1 MCACMLDRGLY
12 KKGKNNP
19 KLGFE
24 DAVSERCQ
32 RK

>member
-12 KKGKNNP
+12 KKNNP